1 MARMTPTEIRNTVHT
16 LQAQGHSLREI
27 SRLLA
32 LSRNTVRRI
41 LRQPGRTVD
50 QAAPC
55 DEATLARLKAA
66 FERARGNVVRVQEL
80 LADDGLDVRYST
92 LTRWVREAGLRAPP
106 RRAGEY
112 DFAPGQEMQH
122 DTSPHRVVFAKAG
135 MADKIVTAQCAG
147 LVLAYSRRLFMQYY
161 PRFTRFEAKTFL
173 LEAARFMDGVCP
185 VCVIDNTSVLLAA
198 GSGADAVIAPEML
211 AFARTLGFR
220 FRAHRV
226 GHPDRKGRIER
237 PFAYIE
243 GNFLAARNFEG
254 FDDLNRQAVAWCR
267 DVANQKPRR
276 ALGMSSEAAYVIE
289 KPHLKPLPDALP
301 PVYELLER
309 VVDLHGYVSVDTNRY
324 SVPERFVGQSVAVY
338 KLPAE
343 IHVCRK
349 DSTIAVHQRLI
360 GQRDARSILPEH
372 HSIPVR
378 ANRGTA
384 REETLLSGHHP
395 SLDRYAAALK
405 QRGNGWGRRALR
417 RLIGMKRTYP
427 SGPFIAAIEQA
438 LQYGMFDL
446 GRLEALILKQVAG
459 DFFALD
465 TGEDG
470 DA

>member
-1 MARMTPTEIRNTVHT
+1 MTPTEIRDAVCT
-16 LQAQGHSLREI
+16 LQARGRSLREI
-27 SRLLA
+27 SRSLA

-41 LRQPGRTVD
+41 LRQPNRSMVE
-50 QAAPC
+50 AAAC
-55 DEATLARLKAA
+55 DEATLARLQAA
-66 FERARGNVVRVQEL
+66 FERTRGNVVRAREL
-80 LADDGLDVRYST
+80 LADDGLEVRYST
-92 LTRWVREAGLRAPP
+92 LTRWVREAGLRSPP

-112 DFAPGQEMQH
+112 DFAPGEEMQH

-135 MADKIVTAQCAG
+135 TAGKTVTAQCAG
-147 LVLAYSRRLFMQYY
+147 LVLAYSRRLFIQYY

-198 GSGADAVIAPEML
+198 GAGADAIIAPDML

-220 FRAHRV
+220 FLAHRV

-237 PFAYIE
+237 PFAYI
-243 GNFLAARNFEG
+243 GNNFLAARDFED

-267 DVANQKPRR
+267 DVANCKPKR
-276 ALGMSSEAAYVIE
+276 ALGMSPEAAYVIE
-289 KPHLKPLPDALP
+289 KPHLKPLPDVLP

-309 VVDLHGYVSVDTNRY
+309 VVDLYGYVSVDTNRY

-349 DSTIAVHQRLI
+349 DITIAVHRRLI
-360 GQRDARSILPEH
+360 GERDARSTLPDH
-372 HSIPVR
+372 HFIPVR
-378 ANRGTA
+378 QNRGTG

-405 QRGNGWGRRALR
+405 QRSNGWGRRALR
-417 RLIGMKRTYP
+417 RLIGLKRTYP

-446 GRLEALILKQVAG
+446 VRLEALILKQVAG
-459 DFFALD
+459 DFCALD
-465 TGEDG
+465 AGEDC